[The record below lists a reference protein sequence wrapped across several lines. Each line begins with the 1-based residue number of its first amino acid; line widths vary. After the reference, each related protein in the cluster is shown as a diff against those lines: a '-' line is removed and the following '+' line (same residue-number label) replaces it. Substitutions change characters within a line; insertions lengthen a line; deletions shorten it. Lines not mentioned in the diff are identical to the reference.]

1 MCFVVGKRRRPLLVL
16 DDLDVGKAY
25 SVPDVA
31 NAWGYSKTYIREL
44 IRQGRI
50 DAFKPG
56 GGEWRIHG
64 AEARRLADVIDER
77 GSLPPKPE
85 TPVNLIYVTP
95 EEADLIMPG
104 WRSRPSEAA

>member
-1 MCFVVGKRRRPLLVL
+1 MGKRRRPPLVL

-31 NAWGYSKTYIREL
+31 NALGYSKTYIREL

-64 AEARRLADVIDER
+64 SEVQRLAEVLDER

-85 TPVNLIYVTP
+85 TPVTVIYVTP
-95 EEADLIMPG
+95 EQMDRMEPG
-104 WRSRPSEAA
+104 WRSRPSEAT

>member
-1 MCFVVGKRRRPLLVL
+1 MCFVVGKRRRPPLVL

-31 NAWGYSKTYIREL
+31 NALGYSKTYIREL

-64 AEARRLADVIDER
+64 SEVQRLSNVIDGR
-77 GSLPPKPE
+77 GSLPPNPE
-85 TPVNLIYVTP
+85 TPVYVIEVSE
-95 EEADLIMPG
+95 EEAKRILPG
-104 WRSRPSEAA
+104 W

>member
-1 MCFVVGKRRRPLLVL
+1 MGKRRRPPLVL
-16 DDLDVGKAY
+16 NDLDVGKAY

-31 NAWGYSKTYIREL
+31 NALGYSKTYIREL

-64 AEARRLADVIDER
+64 AEVRRLSDVINER

-85 TPVNLIYVTP
+85 RWVNIIEVTP
-95 EEADLIMPG
+95 EQMDLIDPG
-104 WRSRPSEAA
+104 WRSRVSEAA